1 MFYSLFNYL
10 LPNGNDAKTKI
21 MLQKIKVRLYDI
33 LVETDDGETVD
44 RVVAVILMILILLNV
59 AAVVLESVD
68 SINQQY
74 GAIFNA
80 LEIVSVAVFTAEY
93 LARLWIANLNPL
105 YSKPFTGRLRYALSG
120 MAVIDLLA
128 ILPAFLPLFFAV
140 DLRVIRFLRVFRL
153 FRLLKM
159 SRYVRSLDTLD
170 DVVKGKKEE
179 LLVTVV
185 MILMLLIFSASLM
198 YIVENEAQPDKFP
211 DIPSAM
217 WWGVATLTTV
227 GYGDVFPIT
236 PFGKLLGGIIAFLGI
251 GMFALPTSILA
262 SGFAEEI
269 RKRQIQDNV
278 HYCPNCGCDITVI
291 VHEN

>member
-1 MFYSLFNYL
+1 
-10 LPNGNDAKTKI
+10 
-21 MLQKIKVRLYDI
+21 MLHKIKVRLYDI

-59 AAVVLESVD
+59 VAVVLETVD

-80 LEIVSVAVFTAEY
+80 LEIVSVAVFTVEY
-93 LARLWIANLNPL
+93 LMRLWIANLNPK
-105 YSKPFTGRLRYALSG
+105 YSKPFTGRLRYAFSA
-120 MAVIDLLA
+120 MAIVDLLA
-128 ILPAFLPLFFAV
+128 ILPAFLPLIFTV
-140 DLRVIRFLRVFRL
+140 DLRIIRLLRVFRL

-159 SRYVRSLDTLD
+159 SRYVRSLDSLD
-170 DVVKGKKEE
+170 DVVRSKREE

-185 MILMLLIFSASLM
+185 MIAKLLLFSSCLM

-217 WWGVATLTTV
+217 WWSVATLTTV

-236 PFGKLLGGIIAFLGI
+236 PLGKLLGGIIAFLGI

-269 RKRQIQDNV
+269 RKRQIQKNA
-278 HYCPNCGCDITVI
+278 HHCPNCGCDITVI